1 MLELMLIEL
10 AKRVESV
17 KTLSTQKENKIVKVD
32 IKEIYVET
40 ESSRDKY
47 EKGEKREPFEILT
60 LEFIKVAWQEFIE
73 VRQASA
79 YDFKKTRGRSSFLM
93 GLLSLLPFV
102 EIFNI
107 ERATTIKLKEFQTD
121 ELPNEQYV
129 KVKDFLQEVISGKYD
144 PKNLS
149 KQIDGNLY
157 RVKARARQD
166 CRLLGLVNE
175 FNEVNKPLLETY
187 INANNKDTFIG
198 ELLLEHGYF
207 RLALSCLD
215 LLRELTKN
223 EKRLA
228 LEELG
233 MLIVRN
239 SRGENLM
246 VESVAKERTHNL
258 IIWLESTGLIDQEWR
273 PIENYFNTFQTREKE
288 MSSNIKANFLR
299 IMNEYLPAKRE
310 GFGGHPLGTFVRND
324 IPKDLLN
331 LSFVNPEKYVVTGS
345 VGQGNWASVPWI
357 AIMNRNITVS
367 TQRGYYIVYLFS
379 EDMKRVYLT
388 LAQGVTETSKK
399 EMLRIKEE
407 IRESITA
414 SEKVRK
420 DDDIEL
426 GNSTKARQYAMS
438 TAAYIPYE
446 SDSMPDEAVLVD
458 DLEEMVQ
465 IYEDYIAFKEGVPVE
480 REEYKGTET
489 AKGNTSRE
497 NNSDY
502 ITYKELVNHIDSYI
516 KSKGFYYTKVEIINL
531 FLSLKTKPFV
541 ILSGISGTGKTKIVQ
556 WLAESVGANEDNGQ
570 FTLIPIRPD
579 WNDGSDLLG
588 YVDIKGDF
596 KEGPLTKVVKR
607 AEQNPKLP
615 YFVLL
620 DEMNLARVEHYF
632 SDILSVMESRKWE
645 NGQIVSSNLL
655 TEETAGVNLKL
666 PTNLYIIGTVNMDE
680 TTHPF
685 SKKVLDRANT
695 IEFNRVALDN
705 LAFLEELKPVDP
717 IPISHEKLSSNYLHL
732 KDVYGQHKE
741 LVEAA
746 TNELVKMNEAL
757 QLINAHVGYR
767 VRDEICFYLANNE
780 EGGLLDYKSAIDHC
794 ILQKVLPRVAGSDSR
809 VDELL
814 RALYRIFT
822 NKEAL
827 DDIENNQAD
836 LETAKYPRS
845 AEKVLEMLR
854 RLRDDGFTSFWV
866 S

>member
-1 MLELMLIEL
+1 MLEQIPIEL
-10 AKRVESV
+10 AKRINFLMV
-17 KTLSTQKENKIVKVD
+17 KYSEKKFRIVKIKETGILVD
-32 IKEIYVET
+32 IIEGKNSTRGTDSKAYNFI
-40 ESSRDKY
+40 S
-47 EKGEKREPFEILT
+47 FEVIT
-60 LEFIKVAWQEFIE
+60 QSWEEFIRSRAKDE
-73 VRQASA
+73 S
-79 YDFKKTRGRSSFLM
+79 DFYKTEGRTSFLIT
-93 GLLSLLPFV
+93 LFSYLPFV
-102 EIFNI
+102 EVSIFNQKNEI
-107 ERATTIKLKEFQTD
+107 YLREFQVDELPSESYSNLKEFLD
-121 ELPNEQYV
+121 
-129 KVKDFLQEVISGKYD
+129 DVISEKYD
-144 PKNLS
+144 PKSMSAQL
-149 KQIDGNLY
+149 QGNLLS
-157 RVKARARQD
+157 VKSRSRQD
-166 CRLLGLVNE
+166 SRLLGLLNE
-175 FNEVNKPLLETY
+175 FNEENISLLQAYAKAEDQDY
-187 INANNKDTFIG
+187 FIG
-198 ELLLEHGYF
+198 KILRNVGYF
-207 RLALSCLD
+207 KVILMCLEI
-215 LLRELTKN
+215 LRSLPKKEIK
-223 EKRLA
+223 KI
-228 LEELG
+228 LEELA

-239 SRGENLM
+239 PKEGNLM
-246 VESVAKERTHNL
+246 KESVAKRRTHNL
-258 IIWLESTGLIDQEWR
+258 LIWLESTGLIDQEWR

-288 MSSNIKANFLR
+288 MSSNINANFLR

-310 GFGGHPLGTFVRND
+310 AFGGHPLGTFVRND
-324 IPKDLLN
+324 IPKDLLD
-331 LSFVNPEKYVVTGS
+331 LSFINAEKYVVTGS

-367 TQRGYYIVYLFS
+367 TQRGYYIVYLFG

-388 LAQGVTETSKK
+388 LAQGVTETSK
-399 EMLRIKEE
+399 EDMLRIKEE
-407 IRESITA
+407 IRESITS

-446 SDSMPDEAVLVD
+446 FDSMPDEAELVA

-465 IYEDYIAFKEGVPVE
+465 IYENYIAFKESVPVE

-497 NNSDY
+497 NNSNY

-516 KSKGFYYTKVEIINL
+516 KSKGFYYTKEEIINL

-556 WLAESVGANEDNGQ
+556 WFAESVGANEENGQ

-607 AEQNPKLP
+607 AEQNPNLP

-632 SDILSVMESRKWE
+632 SDILSVMESRKWD

-666 PTNLYIIGTVNMDE
+666 PNNLNIIGTVNMDE

-705 LAFLEELKPVDP
+705 LAFLDELQPVDP
-717 IPISHEKLSSNYLHL
+717 IAISHEKLSSNYLHL

-746 TNELVKMNEAL
+746 TDELVKMNEAL

-780 EGGLLDYKSAIDHC
+780 EGGLLDYKSAMDHC
-794 ILQKVLPRVAGSDSR
+794 ILQKVLPRIAGSDSR

-827 DDIENNQAD
+827 DDIENNQA
-836 LETAKYPRS
+836 EFENAKYPRS

-854 RLRDDGFTSFWV
+854 RLRDNGFTSFWV